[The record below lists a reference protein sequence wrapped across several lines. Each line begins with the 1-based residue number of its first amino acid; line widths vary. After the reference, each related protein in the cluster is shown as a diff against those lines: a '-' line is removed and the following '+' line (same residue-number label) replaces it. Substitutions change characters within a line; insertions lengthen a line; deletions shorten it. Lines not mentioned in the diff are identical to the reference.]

1 VTSASSWR
9 SRLLARTSV
18 APAVALAGWCIFAGY
33 LLAQALAG
41 PAITWTDSAVYVHI
55 ASRSLWSIGFWAGQR
70 PPATPLLIKLTGSS
84 SGFLAA
90 QALVAAL
97 SWGFLAWTVGRLVSP
112 GWRRTAA
119 AWTILAFATAFP
131 VTLWNRSVLSE
142 SLSMSLLALVFATLI
157 WTARRLTWPRV
168 AATTAVCL
176 CFAATRDAQIWT
188 VAFLA
193 VAVGVGAI
201 AAAGQ
206 RRGELAV
213 RAGMLSLCLAGIVAL
228 TGSGAVSS
236 HRTEQNVADVLYV
249 RVFPFP
255 GRVAWFAAHGMPE
268 QRQIDELAR
277 ATAAAPG
284 AAKVVGFPVSDP
296 VFAQLEH
303 WIDAKGTGTYL
314 LWLVTHPGYV
324 VTEPLLRPERSYNFA
339 SGDLTFYA
347 SSTDRM
353 ASPLTFVMWPPL
365 VALVALATVAALV
378 SVVSRAWR
386 EGVWR
391 MVFALIVIGILSML
405 VAWHGDGQEVT
416 RHTVEGFAELRLGI
430 WIVIVLWFLGAPP
443 PRPGDAPSEV
453 TADRQEAVV

>member
-1 VTSASSWR
+1 
-9 SRLLARTSV
+9 
-18 APAVALAGWCIFAGY
+18 
-33 LLAQALAG
+33 
-41 PAITWTDSAVYVHI
+41 
-55 ASRSLWSIGFWAGQR
+55 
-70 PPATPLLIKLTGSS
+70 
-84 SGFLAA
+84 
-90 QALVAAL
+90 LVAAL

>member
-1 VTSASSWR
+1 M
-9 SRLLARTSV
+9 
-18 APAVALAGWCIFAGY
+18 APAVALAGWCIFAWY
-33 LLAQALAG
+33 LFAQALAG
-41 PAITWTDSAVYVHI
+41 PAIIWNDSVVYVHI

-70 PPATPLLIKLTGSS
+70 PPATPLLIKLAGSS

-90 QALVAAL
+90 QALIAAL
-97 SWGFLAWTVGRLVSP
+97 SWGFLAWTVGRLVSR

-157 WTARRLTWPRV
+157 WSARRLTWPRV

-193 VAVGVGAI
+193 VAVGAGAI
-201 AAAGQ
+201 AAAARQ
-206 RRGELAV
+206 REVAV
-213 RAGMLSLCLAGIVAL
+213 RAGALSLCLAGVVAL
-228 TGSGAVSS
+228 TGSGTVSS

-249 RVFPFP
+249 RIFPFP
-255 GRVAWFAAHGMPE
+255 SRVAWFAAHGMPE
-268 QRQIDELAR
+268 QRQIDELAQ

-303 WIDAKGTGTYL
+303 WIDSKGTGTYL
-314 LWLVTHPGYV
+314 LWLLTHPGYV
-324 VTEPLLRPERSYNFA
+324 VTEPLRRPERSYNFA
-339 SGDLTFYA
+339 HGDLTFYSA
-347 SSTDRM
+347 STDRM

-365 VALVALATVAALV
+365 IALVALATVAAFV
-378 SVVSRAWR
+378 SVVSGAWR
-386 EGVWR
+386 QGVWR
-391 MVFALIVIGILSML
+391 MLLALIVIGILSML

-430 WIVIVLWFLGAPP
+430 WIVILLWFLGPPP
-443 PRPGDAPSEV
+443 PRPGDHPSEV
-453 TADRQEAVV
+453 TGDRQEAVV